1 MSADELS
8 EQLSPIEAFE
18 REELARAFHG
28 ILSDA
33 AGKRVLFWVLEQCAI
48 YADPFAGESTNAT
61 NYSLGLQA
69 VGRKLISKFDE
80 IDPRLYPRLLLDIA
94 ELKAMDRAA
103 VARATEKE
111 EEDEE

>member
-1 MSADELS
+1 MSDELS

-18 REELARAFHG
+18 REELAKAFRG
-28 ILSDA
+28 VLSSA
-33 AGKRVLFWVLEQCAI
+33 EGKRVLFWVLEQCAI
-48 YADPFAGESTNAT
+48 YADPYAGEHTNAT

-69 VGRKLISKFDE
+69 AGRKVISKFDE
-80 IDPRLYPRLLLDIA
+80 IDPRIYPRLLLDVA

-103 VARATEKE
+103 LERATEKD

>member
-1 MSADELS
+1 MSDELS

-18 REELARAFHG
+18 REELAKAFRG
-28 ILSDA
+28 VLSSA
-33 AGKRVLFWVLEQCAI
+33 EGKRVLFWVLEQAAI
-48 YADPFAGESTNAT
+48 YTDAFAGEHTNAT

-80 IDPRLYPRLLLDIA
+80 VDPRLYPRLLLDVA

-103 VARATEKE
+103 LERREREKE
-111 EEDEE
+111 PEDEE

>member
-1 MSADELS
+1 V
-8 EQLSPIEAFE
+8 
-18 REELARAFHG
+18 RNWRR
-28 ILSDA
+28 
-33 AGKRVLFWVLEQCAI
+33 RVMFWVLEQAAI
-48 YADPFAGESTNAT
+48 YADAFSGENTSAT

-80 IDPRLYPRLLLDIA
+80 IDPRFYPRLLLDVA

-103 VARATEKE
+103 SEAATTED

>member
-1 MSADELS
+1 MSDELS

-18 REELARAFHG
+18 REELANAFREV
-28 ILSDA
+28 LASA
-33 AGKRVLFWVLEQCAI
+33 SGKRVLFWVLEQAAI
-48 YADPFAGESTNAT
+48 YSDAFGGENTNAT

-80 IDPRLYPRLLLDIA
+80 IDPRFYPRLLLDVA

-103 VARATEKE
+103 VARATEKD

>member
-1 MSADELS
+1 MSDELS

-18 REELARAFHG
+18 REELAKSFRG
-28 ILSDA
+28 VLSSA
-33 AGKRVLFWVLEQCAI
+33 EGKRVMFWVLEQCAI
-48 YADPFAGESTNAT
+48 YADAFAGESTNAT

-80 IDPRLYPRLLLDIA
+80 VDPRLYPRLLLDVA
-94 ELKAMDRAA
+94 ELKAMDRAV
-103 VARATEKE
+103 VARATEKD